1 MQAKPLKLRLRKST
15 LKNSRSHKSEKRA
28 RKREKTKGKLQFH
41 KQIEMPK
48 FTQLQKKFSKKNKSK
63 RVSV

>member
-1 MQAKPLKLRLRKST
+1 MKVRLRKST

-28 RKREKTKGKLQFH
+28 RKRAKMIGKLQFH
-41 KQIEMPK
+41 KQIEMLK

-63 RVSV
+63 KASA